1 MAETCLFQSTKG
13 KQQNQKLTV
22 INGKFSNTKSKL
34 KTKSE
39 TIFLFNCQEE
49 ITYLTQEV
57 TISVKVSTCEN
68 CIENYKKNTIK
79 KIHWE

>member
-68 CIENYKKNTIK
+68 CIENYKKTL
-79 KIHWE
+79 